1 MNIDELQKLIFQ
13 FKRQMISEYYYDG
26 KSYFNQKVKLSNNT
40 SISILFV
47 DNILN
52 VIKLNDAIISEEEFK
67 RILKMKVFL

>member
-47 DNILN
+47 DKILN
-52 VIKLNDAIISEEEFK
+52 EIKLNDAIISEEEFK

>member
-52 VIKLNDAIISEEEFK
+52 EIKLNDAIISEEEFK